1 MAKAL
6 DDPFPEDISLLAG
19 PESSSD
25 EDDWHPCYFLES
37 TLWEAAIGKFVLGDS
52 MHSIFGRRED
62 LSINQIP
69 LTAEDAAAAL
79 AKQEEEWRMWLSEP
93 FDFVG

>member
-25 EDDWHPCYFLES
+25 EDDWYPCYFLIS

-52 MHSIFGRRED
+52 MHTVFGRREFLVD
-62 LSINQIP
+62 ESDSI
-69 LTAEDAAAAL
+69 D
-79 AKQEEEWRMWLSEP
+79 RRGCGGS
-93 FDFVG
+93 VGKTGGGMANVVERAS